1 MTKKSR
7 IQRMEKLSK
16 DRKRNKNKN
25 LLKNLQKRENYKIN
39 ND

>member
-1 MTKKSR
+1 
-7 IQRMEKLSK
+7 MEKLSK